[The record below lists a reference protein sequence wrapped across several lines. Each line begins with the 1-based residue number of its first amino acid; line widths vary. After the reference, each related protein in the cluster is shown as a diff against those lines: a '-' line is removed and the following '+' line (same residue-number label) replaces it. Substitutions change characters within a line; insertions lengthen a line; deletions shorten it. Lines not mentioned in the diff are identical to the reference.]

1 MTRVLVSGGTGFV
14 GRFIVEHLIAHGY
27 KVAVGGRVPPPAGF
41 FSQPVP
47 HVPLR
52 LDPDAGQIAAFDDIY
67 YFVHA
72 AFEHVEGKYRGGEGA
87 DPDGFRRANLDGS
100 VRLFDE
106 ARAAGVRRCVFLSS
120 RAVYGETPGP
130 VFDEASPAMPDT
142 LYGRVKL
149 AGEDALKAMT
159 GHGFATISLR
169 VTGVYGA
176 AGAGRKHKWSSL
188 FADYLEGKAVPPRA
202 GTEVHGDDVGEAVR
216 LVLEAD
222 TVKVSG
228 KVFNVSDVLTDNR
241 KILSI
246 VQQATG
252 CSHPLPPAAE
262 TAAFK
267 EMSTDR
273 LRALGW
279 TPGGHERLAATIREL
294 AAKATADVNDCPS
307 PRV

>member
-27 KVAVGGRVPPPAGF
+27 KVAVGGRTPPASGF
-41 FSQPVP
+41 FSQPVAY
-47 HVPLR
+47 VPLR
-52 LDPDAGQIAAFDDIY
+52 LDPDADQIAAFDDIY

-87 DPDGFRRANLDGS
+87 DPEGFRHANLDGS

-120 RAVYGETPGP
+120 RAVYGKTQVPVCDET
-130 VFDEASPAMPDT
+130 SPAMPDT
-142 LYGRVKL
+142 LYGTVKL
-149 AGEDALKAMT
+149 ASEDALKAMT
-159 GHGFATISLR
+159 GHGFATTSLR
-169 VTGVYGA
+169 VTGVYGP

-188 FADYLEGKAVPPRA
+188 FADYLAGKAVPPRA
-202 GTEVHGDDVGEAVR
+202 GTEVHGDDVAQAVK
-216 LVLEAD
+216 LVLEAE
-222 TVKVSG
+222 TAKISG

-241 KILSI
+241 EILSI
-246 VQQATG
+246 LQKATG

-262 TAAFK
+262 TAVFK
-267 EMSTDR
+267 AMSTDK

-279 TPGGHERLAATIREL
+279 MPGGPERLAATIREL
-294 AAKATADVNDCPS
+294 AADATADVNDCSS
-307 PRV
+307 P